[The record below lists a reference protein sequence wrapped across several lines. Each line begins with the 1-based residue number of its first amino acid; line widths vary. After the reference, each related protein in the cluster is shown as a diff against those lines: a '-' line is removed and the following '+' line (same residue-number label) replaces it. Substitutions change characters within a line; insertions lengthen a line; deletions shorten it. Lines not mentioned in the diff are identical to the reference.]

1 MKLPGQKMKRTRLG
15 GLARSR
21 SGCSAVI
28 AEGLLLTLLL
38 ILNGLF
44 VKTFLLADKNWGD
57 EIRLQQALQFVIPIL
72 LIAAEYWVFD
82 LLFSRYTKFRS

>member
-1 MKLPGQKMKRTRLG
+1 MNRTRMKLP
-15 GLARSR
+15 R

-72 LIAAEYWVFD
+72 LIVAEYWVFD